1 MNWLQVLP
9 TLDPRSGGPIEGV
22 RNLGE
27 YLLGAGHAVEVVSLD
42 DPCAPYLEN
51 FPLPVHAL
59 GPAAGGY
66 RYCRKYV
73 PWLKAH
79 AHEFDAVIVN
89 GIWQFSSFGAAR
101 ALRGTGVPYYVF
113 THGMLD
119 PWFKHTYPIKHL
131 KKWLYWPWGDYRVLR
146 DAEAVLF
153 TCDEERRLARQSFWL
168 YSAREEVVGY
178 GIRPPP
184 PDSAFLREQF
194 LAAYPHLQRKRV
206 LLFLG
211 RIHPKKGCDV
221 LVKSF
226 ARIANVDPSLWLVVA
241 GPDETGWVAGLKSLA
256 QSLGVADRILWPGML
271 RTDAKWGAF
280 HASEA
285 FILPSHQENFGV
297 AVAEA
302 MACGK
307 PVLISDKINIWR
319 EIDNDQAGLVD
330 VDTVAGTER
339 TLRRWLDLSAQ
350 ERHAMGLR
358 ASQSFLRRFTI
369 ESTAT
374 ALIEVARRSAAK
386 ELGIAKT

>member
-1 MNWLQVLP
+1 
-9 TLDPRSGGPIEGV
+9 
-22 RNLGE
+22 
-27 YLLGAGHAVEVVSLD
+27 
-42 DPCAPYLEN
+42 
-51 FPLPVHAL
+51 
-59 GPAAGGY
+59 
-66 RYCRKYV
+66 
-73 PWLKAH
+73 
-79 AHEFDAVIVN
+79 
-89 GIWQFSSFGAAR
+89 
-101 ALRGTGVPYYVF
+101 
-113 THGMLD
+113 MLD